1 MAEKALITRRRKS
14 ITAEETGDPPP
25 PPVVGLESANPAMPT
40 DNQPPSVA
48 EELSSDPGLGITV
61 EQQTA
66 GGAIVRVN
74 EGGAAEGNPLA
85 ALDAMYRVKR
95 LPETNI
101 IQVGAYRV
109 DIEGG
114 GAESEELPQNLT
126 IPEELAASWPHHIVQ
141 LIGPPTPEWI
151 ARIEEQGLDVAEPI
165 SRYALFVCAS
175 PEQVAAL
182 RGLKMPSD
190 LPEAASFVVWTGPF
204 QPAYRISPD
213 LFKVEEGRLQ
223 YVNIGVYPENQVDEV
238 ARVVE
243 AMEGKVINR
252 WGQEGRYRDRFAFLI
267 AEIDS
272 VRIPEIARLPYVRSL
287 EYQAPSLSA
296 EDERAAQIVAER
308 FDGTAA
314 PGTAPVT
321 GYRDTLARFELD
333 GSGVVIGICDGGVD
347 TNDNDTLHPDL
358 RGRLAF
364 FVDVTGGR
372 TSSDVKGHGTH
383 VAGIAVGNGSS
394 GEVEPGGWLI
404 GQGVAPGALL
414 GSVNPV
420 DTEGGPGPLLEPI
433 GSFTKIMV
441 ENGAHIMNNSWKQ
454 SLSNSYTANA
464 ALVDRLVRDPNA
476 DNLANP
482 AADYLVLVFSAGNKG
497 PGAGTITEPKAAKN
511 PIIVG
516 NSLNRRQ
523 DNDDIRGVFNESSRG
538 PTADGRIAPTIVA
551 PGTNIASA
559 RSTVRVNGSRPLS
572 AFRDAA
578 AVRHPDYALNSGTS
592 MAAPH
597 VSGVCALLIQWRRN
611 RAGRNPSPALLKA
624 LLVNGAEDLAGGPD
638 GRGGTL
644 RPIPNNDQGW
654 GRVSLTNIVADAP
667 LSERGPKLIIDQER
681 PFTQPDTEHIYVVK
695 PSDSSRPLRVTLVW
709 TDPPGAANASPALVN
724 NLDLE
729 VNEMA
734 TGQSF
739 LGNVFTN
746 GFSSPGG
753 DYDDLN
759 NVECVYI
766 RNPSSTG
773 NYEIRVIARTLTA
786 NALPPFTG
794 PAFQDYALVIDNAV
808 AVGGDF

>member
-1 MAEKALITRRRKS
+1 MAEKALITRRRRS
-14 ITAEETGDPPP
+14 ITAEETGDPSPP
-25 PPVVGLESANPAMPT
+25 SEGPEAFNPVE
-40 DNQPPSVA
+40 PPSVA
-48 EELSSDPGLGITV
+48 EELSRDPGRGITV
-61 EQQTA
+61 EQQAA

-74 EGGAAEGNPLA
+74 EGGAAEGDPLA
-85 ALDAMYRVKR
+85 ALETTYRVKR

-109 DIEGG
+109 DVEGG

-151 ARIEEQGLDVAEPI
+151 ARIEAEGLDVAEPI

-175 PEQVAAL
+175 PERVAAL
-182 RGLKMPSD
+182 RGLKMPGD
-190 LPEAASFVVWTGPF
+190 PPEAESFVVWTGPF

-213 LFKVEEGRLQ
+213 LFEVEEGRLQ
-223 YVNIGVYPENQVDEV
+223 YVNIGVYPESQVDEV

-243 AMEGKVINR
+243 GMGGTVINR
-252 WGQEGRYRDRFAFLI
+252 WGQEGRYRDRFGFLI

-314 PGTAPVT
+314 PATAPVT
-321 GYRDTLARFELD
+321 GYRDTLAGFELD
-333 GSGVVIGICDGGVD
+333 GSGVVVGICDGGVD

-372 TSSDVKGHGTH
+372 TRRDVRGHGTH
-383 VAGIAVGNGSS
+383 VAGIAVGDGSS

-404 GQGVAPGALL
+404 GQGVAPGARL

-420 DTEGGPGPLLEPI
+420 DTEGSPGTQPV
-433 GSFTKIMV
+433 GSFTRIMV

-454 SLSNSYTANA
+454 SVTNSYTANA

-482 AADYLVLVFSAGNKG
+482 NADYLVLVFSAGNSG
-497 PGAGTITEPKAAKN
+497 PDAGTITEPKAAKN

-523 DNDDIRGVFNESSRG
+523 DSDDIRGVARNSSRG
-538 PTADGRIAPTIVA
+538 PTADGRLSPTIVA
-551 PGTNIASA
+551 PGTGIASA
-559 RSTVRVNGSRPLS
+559 RSTVQINGSRPLVG
-572 AFRDAA
+572 FRDDAGI
-578 AVRHPDYALNSGTS
+578 RHVDHALNSGTS

-597 VSGVCALLIQWRRN
+597 VSGLCALLIQWRRN
-611 RAGRNPSPALLKA
+611 RTGRNPSPALLKA

-681 PFTQPDTEHIYVVK
+681 PFTQPGAQHLYVVR
-695 PSDSSRPLRVTLVW
+695 PFDTSRPLRVTLVW
-709 TDPPGAANASPALVN
+709 SDPPGSVNAPPALVN
-724 NLDLE
+724 DLDLE

-734 TGQSF
+734 TGQFF

-753 DYDDLN
+753 DFDNLN

-773 NYEIRVIARTLTA
+773 NYEISVIANTLTA

-794 PAFQDYALVIDNAV
+794 PVFQDYALVIDNAV